1 MSPERTNDSGY
12 PSHARITT
20 ANFDH
25 QNCQLEITGELN
37 YLDYGLDIYAPQ
49 TTIDEAGRRIYVGW
63 MRMPVADE
71 ANWIG
76 LITYPRVITYQNDA
90 IFTNIHPSVD
100 SLF

>member
-1 MSPERTNDSGY
+1 MVR
-12 PSHARITT
+12 
-20 ANFDH
+20 
-25 QNCQLEITGELN
+25 
-37 YLDYGLDIYAPQ
+37 YLCSQ

-100 SLF
+100 SLKKPATEFKLRRHARS